1 MRRTKEEAAVT
12 RETLLKTAL
21 SVFSANGYSATTLEG
36 IAREAGL
43 TRGAIYWHFGS
54 KAELYN
60 TLLQQFS
67 ARGAIIAEQA
77 IAEGGSVLEVLRRV
91 FVRQMV
97 LVEEDEEVRAVVEL
111 ALFKMELS
119 PELESGRQQQIR
131 SGKQLIAQIADAVQ
145 QGIERGEL
153 RADLDA
159 ADIARAFLAF
169 QNGAIQLWLVA
180 PEAFSLKASAEA
192 FAGIFIAGVRAAK

>member
-21 SVFSANGYSATTLEG
+21 SVFSANGYSATTLED

>member
-21 SVFSANGYSATTLEG
+21 SVFSANGYSATTLED

-145 QGIERGEL
+145 HGIERGEL

>member
-192 FAGIFIAGVRAAK
+192 FAGIFIAGGRAAK

>member
-131 SGKQLIAQIADAVQ
+131 SSRQLIAQIADVVQ

-153 RADLDA
+153 RSDLDA
-159 ADIARAFLAF
+159 ADIARAFVAF
-169 QNGAIQLWLVA
+169 QYGAIQLWLVA

-192 FAGIFIAGVRAAK
+192 FAGIFIAGV

>member
-1 MRRTKEEAAVT
+1 
-12 RETLLKTAL
+12 
-21 SVFSANGYSATTLEG
+21 
-36 IAREAGL
+36 
-43 TRGAIYWHFGS
+43 
-54 KAELYN
+54 
-60 TLLQQFS
+60 
-67 ARGAIIAEQA
+67 
-77 IAEGGSVLEVLRRV
+77 VLEVLRRV

>member
-67 ARGAIIAEQA
+67 ARGAIVAEQA

-169 QNGAIQLWLVA
+169 QNGAIQLWLAA
-180 PEAFSLKASAEA
+180 PEVFSLKASAEA

>member
-21 SVFSANGYSATTLEG
+21 SVFSANGYSATTLED
-36 IAREAGL
+36 IASEAGL